1 MVTANTKRAY
11 VAYTSLAITNA
22 AVSAGL
28 LLLLANALSIED
40 YATFGVVSTL
50 AGLGLLVVNAGHK
63 EALFKFASQSKE
75 KALQRTAQSLYS
87 WLMPFFLLA
96 AALSTV
102 SLWVGLAS
110 LMFLLVYGV
119 IATTAVFR
127 GRALYIRD
135 AAMWPIYRALWLAGC
150 GAIVFVGTPLSLTS
164 VFGLGSL
171 AALLTFFAV
180 GGHKIVRELSAFP
193 LQLSLP
199 FANPVLR
206 QFFFIEVATVAYIKV
221 DVLLL
226 ALLGIPSADIASYF
240 FSIQLF
246 EAALL
251 VLMPVGYLFFNRI
264 NSTYIP
270 SAKRSALL
278 VFGAGV
284 ILVSLAVM
292 LGWYSVGM
300 TLLEALFSH
309 YVSSNATTAVLLIA
323 LMPWGLALLFSYW
336 LIAQDREHLVA
347 WVFFVG
353 LVSHLIVN
361 AVFIPTWG
369 VQGAAWARVATE
381 CFIAST
387 LFAAIIKTGSLT
399 EKDRDPQALV

>member
-1 MVTANTKRAY
+1 MVTSSTKRAY
-11 VAYTSLAITNA
+11 GAYTGLAITNA

-40 YATFGVVSTL
+40 YATFGVVSAL

-63 EALFKFASQSKE
+63 EALFKFASQSE
-75 KALQRTAQSLYS
+75 ELTLQRTAQSLQN
-87 WLMPFFLLA
+87 WLIPFFLLA
-96 AALSTV
+96 AALLV
-102 SLWVGLAS
+102 ISLWAGLAS
-110 LMFLLVYGV
+110 LMFLLVYVV
-119 IATTAVFR
+119 IAAAAVFR
-127 GRALYIRD
+127 GRALYTRD
-135 AAMWPIYRALWLAGC
+135 AAMWPLYRTFWLVGC
-150 GAIVFVGTPLSLTS
+150 AAIVFVGDPLSLTA

-171 AALLTFFAV
+171 AALLTFFSL
-180 GGHKIVRELSAFP
+180 GGHKIVRELAAFP
-193 LQLSLP
+193 IQLCLP
-199 FANPVLR
+199 FTNPVLR
-206 QFFFIEVATVAYIKV
+206 QFFYIEVATVAYIKV

-226 ALLGIPSADIASYF
+226 AFLGVPSADIASYF

-251 VLMPVGYLFFNRI
+251 VLMPLGYLFFNRI
-264 NSTYIP
+264 NSTDIP

-336 LIAQDREHLVA
+336 LVAQDRERVVA

-353 LVSHLIVN
+353 LVSHLILN
-361 AVFIPTWG
+361 AVFIPNWG
-369 VQGAAWARVATE
+369 VEGAAWARVATE